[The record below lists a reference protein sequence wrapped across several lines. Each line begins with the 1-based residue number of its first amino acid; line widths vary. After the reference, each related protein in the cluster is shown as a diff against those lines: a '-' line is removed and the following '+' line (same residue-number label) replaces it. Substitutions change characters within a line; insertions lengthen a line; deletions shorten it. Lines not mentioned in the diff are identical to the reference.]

1 MLCLWDMNSTLVLLL
16 ACSIV
21 FGALPLILRSNG
33 ALVLFTLCVG
43 QILAGLIGGDLTNGI
58 GSKVTSPLPIFT
70 IVQIVL
76 LVLPA
81 LLVMFIYR
89 RAAKAD
95 ILLHIFTYAVA
106 VIVCFSAIST
116 FLPYAAQSSVQ
127 DSNVY
132 HQIHGYVGIVLSAG
146 IIVSLVILWLKKPH
160 HDKKQGKKHR
170 SK

>member
-21 FGALPLILRSNG
+21 FGVLPLFLRSNG

-81 LLVMFIYR
+81 LF
-89 RAAKAD
+89 
-95 ILLHIFTYAVA
+95 
-106 VIVCFSAIST
+106 
-116 FLPYAAQSSVQ
+116 
-127 DSNVY
+127 
-132 HQIHGYVGIVLSAG
+132 
-146 IIVSLVILWLKKPH
+146 
-160 HDKKQGKKHR
+160 HR
-170 SK
+170 

>member
-1 MLCLWDMNSTLVLLL
+1 MNSTLVLLL
-16 ACSIV
+16 ACATI
-21 FGALPLILRSNG
+21 FGVLPLFLRSNG

-43 QILAGLIGGDLTNGI
+43 QILAGLV
-58 GSKVTSPLPIFT
+58 GSDVSNNISTKVSSPLPIFT

-76 LVLPA
+76 LVVPA

-106 VIVCFSAIST
+106 VIVCFSAIAT
-116 FLPYAAQSSVQ
+116 FLPYAAQTSVQ
-127 DSNVY
+127 DSSVY
-132 HQIHGYVGIVLSAG
+132 SQIHSYVGVILSAG
-146 IIVSLVILWLKKPH
+146 IIASLVILWLKKPH
-160 HDKKQGKKHR
+160 HDKKHGKKHR